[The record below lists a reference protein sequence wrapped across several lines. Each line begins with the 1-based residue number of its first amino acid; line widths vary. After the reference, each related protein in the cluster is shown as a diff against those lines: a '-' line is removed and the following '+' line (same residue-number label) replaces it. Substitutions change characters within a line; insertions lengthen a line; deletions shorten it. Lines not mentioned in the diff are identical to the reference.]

1 MDAEAG
7 ADRGQTGL
15 DRASWGRPRCAARGI
30 RPRPAAPAQGR
41 TMPRPKPAGTSPAPA
56 DTHAGAHWTDRAWPA
71 PADARGAGLLC
82 EDMEAIWH
90 DHALDPALLRA
101 GSVTALLESLGGN
114 SPYLAGLVRRD
125 PEPFALL
132 LAEGPDRAMAAV
144 LAGLAALTPRDDR
157 PRIAATLRAAKR
169 HAALAIALADIG
181 GMWTLEQVTLAL
193 SRLAEAALD
202 AAVRHLLR
210 SAHDTGQIVLRDP
223 GHPTRGSGF
232 VVLAMGKLG
241 ARELNYSS
249 DIDLIVLYDP
259 DCHPGRE
266 DLRRI
271 FVRMTSDLVG
281 LMEARDADGYV
292 FRTDLRLRPDPSA
305 TPPAIPFPA
314 GITYYES
321 MGQTWERAAMTKAR
335 PVAGDIAAGRRFL
348 TAIRPFVWRR
358 HLDFAV
364 IDDLHDMKARI
375 DRHRNAGH
383 VGLSRLTDLGVHDPR
398 QARDWLMG
406 HDLKLGQ
413 GGIREVEFVAQ
424 AGQLVWGGRKPELR
438 DPTTLGAL
446 RRLVRAGV
454 LPRAQGESLSRTY
467 RMLRRAEHRLQ
478 MQADHQTHRLPA
490 TREAF
495 DAFATFMEEESG
507 RAMAAMMLPIMQ
519 ESRRIFEGQFAE
531 PSGAGA
537 SVDPQAEDLAEDLR
551 RAGFAGTDIPDA
563 LALLQRWSGNRLRAL
578 RSDRAHTLLRRLLP
592 AILARFG
599 QRRDPLACL
608 RGFDAILAR
617 QWAGVQFLS
626 LLERNPALIDRIA
639 TILDG
644 SPFLANHLAETPS
657 ALEGLL
663 ETGEEDEDAAAIP
676 PARLVRQHV
685 AEAQSTERVLPILRA
700 LVRSE
705 EFRLSSAR
713 LEHRMDEDTASRA
726 RTALADAVI
735 RGLLKTV
742 TDEHHRRYGRVPG
755 GAMAVMVLGKA
766 GSREMMP
773 GSDLDLML
781 VFDHPD
787 DITDS
792 VVSARPRGVPGD
804 DDGPPP
810 RAVPTG
816 QYFVRLA
823 HAFIGALTAPGP
835 EGPLYEVDM
844 RLRPSGSKGPVALS
858 LGAFRRYHAES
869 AWTWERM
876 ALTRARVVA
885 GPPAMVKALRT
896 AIDTALD
903 GRRHTAR
910 ARKATLEDTR
920 AMRQRVA
927 RELPATGPWDIRRRP
942 GGLMDVEFIAQ
953 ALQLVAGTR
962 EARDPCTRLALG
974 RLVKQGDLDPEL
986 GRMLVR
992 ADRSWRSVLS
1002 MLRILF
1008 GTRPPA
1014 DPSATMTPAMR
1025 DILLH
1030 EIGAD
1035 SIEDALAR
1043 MDAQAR
1049 AVRAAFVTLIG
1060 PVEADLQGPA
1070 KAAK

>member
-1 MDAEAG
+1 
-7 ADRGQTGL
+7 
-15 DRASWGRPRCAARGI
+15 
-30 RPRPAAPAQGR
+30 
-41 TMPRPKPAGTSPAPA
+41 MPRPKPTCPPQPSNTPHTAP
-56 DTHAGAHWTDRAWPA
+56 DGWTNRAWPA
-71 PADARGAGLLC
+71 PADARGAALLR
-82 EDMEAIWH
+82 EDLDRLWH
-90 DHALDPALLRA
+90 DLALAPALLRA
-101 GSVTALLESLGGN
+101 EGVAAMLATLGGN

-132 LAEGPDRAMAAV
+132 LEGGPDRAIVAAMDM
-144 LAGLAALTPRDDR
+144 LATLTPRDSRAD
-157 PRIAATLRAAKR
+157 IAATLRAAKR
-169 HAALAIALADIG
+169 RAALAIALADIG
-181 GMWTLEQVTLAL
+181 GLWTLEQVTLAL
-193 SRLAEAALD
+193 SRLAEGALD

-210 SAHDTGQIVLRDP
+210 SAHDTGQIVLPDP

-259 DCHPGRE
+259 DCHPGHE

-305 TPPAIPFPA
+305 TPPAVPFPT
-314 GITYYES
+314 GIAYYES
-321 MGQTWERAAMTKAR
+321 MGRTWERAAMTKAR

-348 TAIRPFVWRR
+348 AAIRPFVWRR

-383 VGLSRLTDLGVHDPR
+383 VGLSRLTDPSVHDPR
-398 QARDWLMG
+398 QARGWLMG

-424 AGQLVWGGRKPELR
+424 ALQLVWGGRKPELR

-446 RRLVRAGV
+446 RRLMRAGV
-454 LPRAQGESLSRTY
+454 LPRVQGESLARTY

-478 MQADHQTHRLPA
+478 MQADHQTHRLPS

-495 DAFATFMEEESG
+495 DAFAIFMAEEGGGTAEESG
-507 RAMAAMMLPIMQ
+507 GAMAGMMLPIMQ
-519 ESRRIFEGQFAE
+519 ESRRIFERQFAE
-531 PSGAGA
+531 PEGSDA
-537 SVDPQAEDLAEDLR
+537 SVDPEADDLADHLR
-551 RAGFAGTDIPDA
+551 QAGFAESDVPDA
-563 LALLQRWSGNRLRAL
+563 LALLQRWGTNRLRAL
-578 RSDRAHTLLRRLLP
+578 RADRARTLLRRLLP
-592 AILARFG
+592 TLLARFG
-599 QRRDPLACL
+599 RRRDPLTCL
-608 RGFDAILAR
+608 RRFDAMLAR

-644 SPFLANHLAETPS
+644 SPFLANHLAETPA

-663 ETGEEDEDAAAIP
+663 EVSADGVDGAPDIP

-685 AEAQSTERVLPILRA
+685 ARASSTEQILPVLRG
-700 LVRSE
+700 LVRGE

-713 LEHRMDEDTASRA
+713 LEHRLDVDTASRA
-726 RTALADAVI
+726 RTELADAVI
-735 RGLLKTV
+735 RGLLRTV
-742 TDEHHRRYGRVPG
+742 TSEHRRRYGRVPG
-755 GAMAVMVLGKA
+755 GAMAVIVLGKA
-766 GSREMMP
+766 GSHEMMP

-781 VFDHPD
+781 VFDHPAD
-787 DITDS
+787 VTDS
-792 VVSARPRGVPGD
+792 VVPTPTRAQV
-804 DDGPPP
+804 DGPPP
-810 RAVPTG
+810 RTLPVG

-823 HAFIGALTAPGP
+823 QAFIGALTAPGP

-858 LGAFRRYHAES
+858 LGALRRYHAES

-885 GPPAMVKALRT
+885 GPPGLVRALRA

-903 GRRHTAR
+903 GSARTPR
-910 ARKATLEDTR
+910 ARKAALEDAR

-927 RELPATGPWDIRRRP
+927 RERPATGPWDIRRRP

-953 ALQLVAGTR
+953 ALQLVAGSAD
-962 EARDPCTRLALG
+962 ARDPCTRRALR
-974 RLVKQGDLDPEL
+974 RLVKQGVLDPAL

-992 ADRSWRSVLS
+992 ADQSWRAVQS

-1008 GTRPPA
+1008 GPHPPA
-1014 DPSATMTPAMR
+1014 DPVAVMTPAMR
-1025 DILLH
+1025 DILLR
-1030 EIGAD
+1030 EIGAT
-1035 SIEDALAR
+1035 SIEDATR
-1043 MDAQAR
+1043 QMDEQAQ
-1049 AVRAAFVTLIG
+1049 AVRAAFITLIG
-1060 PVEADLQGPA
+1060 KPDKPIP
-1070 KAAK
+1070 